1 MTINKKTRDNQ
12 IELNFKINE
21 TFYRKQIKKI
31 MELDF
36 QINKYWRMKLKK
48 HKLIKEK
55 KTNPDKSPKLEL
67 ISQTNNLWNLRPRL
81 NREAQFSTKF
91 NIELWNQ
98 EKISI

>member
-36 QINKYWRMKLKK
+36 EINKYWRMKLKK
-48 HKLIKEK
+48 YKLIKEK
-55 KTNPDKSPKLEL
+55 KNKSG
-67 ISQTNNLWNLRPRL
+67 
-81 NREAQFSTKF
+81 
-91 NIELWNQ
+91 
-98 EKISI
+98 KIS

>member
-1 MTINKKTRDNQ
+1 MTINKKTLDNQ

-21 TFYRKQIKKI
+21 TFYRKKIKKI

-36 QINKYWRMKLKK
+36 QINKCWRMKLKK
-48 HKLIKEK
+48 HKLIKK
-55 KTNPDKSPKLEL
+55 KTNPDKSPKPEL
-67 ISQTNNLWNLRPRL
+67 IFQTNNLWNLRPRL

-91 NIELWNQ
+91 NIEGWNQ

>member
-1 MTINKKTRDNQ
+1 
-12 IELNFKINE
+12 
-21 TFYRKQIKKI
+21 
-31 MELDF
+31 
-36 QINKYWRMKLKK
+36 MKLKK

-55 KTNPDKSPKLEL
+55 KNPEKSPKLEL

-91 NIELWNQ
+91 NIEGWNQ

>member
-36 QINKYWRMKLKK
+36 QINKY
-48 HKLIKEK
+48 
-55 KTNPDKSPKLEL
+55 
-67 ISQTNNLWNLRPRL
+67 
-81 NREAQFSTKF
+81 
-91 NIELWNQ
+91 
-98 EKISI
+98 